1 MDKNLLARAL
11 EDTPVKE
18 FKYFD
23 SIGSTNDEALCWVDA
38 GAADFSLVVADEQS
52 KGRGRF
58 ERRWVT
64 LPSSALAFSLILHP
78 SPEEI
83 NKLVLFAPLC
93 GLALRETIE
102 TQLHLYAEIK
112 WPNDILLARHK
123 TAGILVEAA
132 WSGEAVAGIV
142 LGIGVNVTHSSIPPA
157 DTQLFTATCLED
169 QSGHPVDRLEILK
182 GILNSIAAWRG
193 KIGNSEFLDSW
204 QQHLAFKNEYVRI
217 EDSQKTSIIGRV
229 KGIDSRGQL
238 ILILDDGTEQD
249 FTVGDVHLRPVETD
263 TTGGAYAGRPEKF
276 C

>member
-1 MDKNLLARAL
+1 MDKILLTRAI
-11 EDTPVKE
+11 EETPVSK

-23 SIGSTNDEALCWVDA
+23 AIGSTNDEAIHWADT
-38 GAADFSLVVADEQS
+38 GAPDFSLVVAEEQT

-64 LPSSALAFSLILHP
+64 VHGSALAFSLILHP
-78 SPEEI
+78 LPNEI
-83 NKLVLFAPLC
+83 KNLALFAPLC

-112 WPNDILLARHK
+112 WPNDVLLARRK

-132 WSGEAVAGIV
+132 WSGEAVTGIV

-157 DTQLFTATCLED
+157 DTQLFSATCLED
-169 QSGHPVDRLEILK
+169 QYGHPLDRLKLLV
-182 GILNSIAAWRG
+182 GILNSIGAWRG
-193 KIGNSEFLDSW
+193 KIGTREFLDTW

-238 ILILDDGTEQD
+238 VLILDDGTEQD
-249 FTVGDVHLRPVETD
+249 FTVGDVHLRPIETD
-263 TTGGAYAGRPEKF
+263 TTGGA
-276 C
+276 